1 MLALIP
7 FPNIDPT
14 LFAFDVFGFEL
25 AIRWYALAYIAGF
38 LLALFWVNRAIK
50 RPSLWRNGNPPM
62 SLQQSEDL
70 LTWMIIG
77 VILGGRL
84 GYVLFYNFTQF
95 SADPSAILRVWEGG
109 MSFHGGFLGVIIAA
123 LIYCRRH
130 NLSPW
135 SVGDLLAISVPIG
148 LGFGR
153 VANFI
158 NGELWGRPTT
168 MDWGVVFPYAPDCPI
183 WWLEPVCARHP
194 SQIYEALLE
203 GVVLFALLGW
213 LAYKRGALK
222 LPGQLI
228 GVFFVGY
235 GLARTIVE
243 GFRQGDVQF
252 TGPNN
257 PWGQVIRFGSEIDS
271 LGLTMGQILSIPMIG
286 VGVVILLLAKAR
298 A

>member
-7 FPNIDPT
+7 FPDIGPT
-14 LFAFDVFGFEL
+14 LISFDVFGFEL

-38 LLALFWVNRAIK
+38 LLALFWVNRALK
-50 RPSLWRNGNPPM
+50 RPALWRSGEPPM
-62 SLQQSEDL
+62 TLQQSEDL

-84 GYVLFYNFTQF
+84 GYVLFYNFSQF
-95 SADPSAILRVWEGG
+95 MAEPMAILRVWEGG
-109 MSFHGGFLGVIIAA
+109 MSFHGGFLGVIVAG
-123 LIYCRRH
+123 LLYCRRH

-135 SVGDLLAISVPIG
+135 SVGDLLAMSVPVG
-148 LGFGR
+148 LGLGR

-168 MDWGVVFPYAPDCPI
+168 MDWGVVFPYAPNCPI
-183 WWLEPVCARHP
+183 WWLEPVCGRHP
-194 SQIYEALLE
+194 SQLYEAFLE
-203 GVVLFALLGW
+203 GVVLFILLGW

-222 LPGQLI
+222 VPGRLI
-228 GVFFVGY
+228 GVFFIGY

-243 GFRQGDVQF
+243 GFRQGDAQF
-252 TGPNN
+252 TSAAN
-257 PWGQVIRFGSEIDS
+257 PWGHIIRFGSEMDS
-271 LGLTMGQILSIPMIG
+271 MGLTMGQILSIPMIL
-286 VGVVILLLAKAR
+286 VGMVILVMTKAR